1 MKTIDDL
8 TQELIAAAQKRL
20 AAQIETARHDY
31 QEGMNDC
38 KNANNDFENL
48 LMVSFYRIDGDSYE
62 AHITLILSVV
72 YNGFMHVRDK
82 KAIPFPI
89 KLHRVFAY
97 LTMSLSHLR
106 RFWKK
111 LDA

>member
-1 MKTIDDL
+1 M
-8 TQELIAAAQKRL
+8 AVV
-20 AAQIETARHDY
+20 ARIMVSY
-31 QEGMNDC
+31 FITVFVI
-38 KNANNDFENL
+38 ANNDFENL
-48 LMVSFYRIDGDSYE
+48 LMVSFYRIDGNSYE

-82 KAIPFPI
+82 KAITFPI

>member
-1 MKTIDDL
+1 MVSYFITVFVI
-8 TQELIAAAQKRL
+8 
-20 AAQIETARHDY
+20 
-31 QEGMNDC
+31 
-38 KNANNDFENL
+38 ANNDFENL
-48 LMVSFYRIDGDSYE
+48 LMVSFYRIDCDSYE